1 MKLLDK
7 SGDESNDIDELY
19 GSDIHEEPDIYILP
33 SLNFKLYVSIL
44 SVLCVSVLFYVS
56 SYKKQ
61 CDVILDR
68 PLQKQATTMQR

>member
-1 MKLLDK
+1 MKLLDE

-44 SVLCVSVLFYVS
+44 
-56 SYKKQ
+56 
-61 CDVILDR
+61 
-68 PLQKQATTMQR
+68 